1 MNFFKKLFNSRITFK
16 CNYCG
21 AEIKAPLKLVERLE
35 NKNRNDAVCPPK
47 TECHYCHMGFV
58 IPLNYK
64 SKNGKTY
71 KFDELADKI
80 PTLDPDSLFD
90 RLLDEDN
97 F

>member
-1 MNFFKKLFNSRITFK
+1 LNFFKKLFNSRITFK

-21 AEIKAPLKLVERLE
+21 TEIKTTLKLVERLE
-35 NKNRNDAVCPPK
+35 YKNRNDAVCPPK

-64 SKNGKTY
+64 SKNGKSY

-80 PTLDPDSLFD
+80 PTLDPDSLLN